1 MLPGVILLNDLWK
14 ILAIISFSLVLFT
27 GVSLSQENINENVG
41 TRGLGFLKIGVGAE
55 AIGMGE
61 SHVAQSHNLFS
72 SYWNPAGLSLMQR
85 AQLGFMHNRWFEGIN
100 YEFIGYVH
108 PLSTLGVLATS
119 FSYLSFGELER
130 RDANGE
136 LQGHFRPYDL
146 ALVFSY
152 GKKFTSNFAA
162 GVNLK
167 FLREQIDDKKAQAIA
182 FDFGGRYDVPK
193 SQLTLGVNLQNF
205 GTKVKFVEES
215 FDLPLNLKLGAA
227 YRLFEESIAITTDL
241 NYPWDNDVNIG
252 FGIEYTPITLFHLR
266 SGYRYSWGGNDLG
279 VVSGLTA
286 GLGLSIKSY
295 QIDYAFVSFGKLG
308 PTHRVSVLANF

>member
-1 MLPGVILLNDLWK
+1 MNYLRK
-14 ILAIISFSLVLFT
+14 ILAIISFSLVIFT

-85 AQLGFMHNRWFEGIN
+85 AQLGFMHNSWFEGIN
-100 YEFIGYVH
+100 HEFIGYVH
-108 PLSTLGVLATS
+108 PLGTLGVLATS

-130 RDANGE
+130 RDASGE
-136 LQGHFRPYDL
+136 LQGSFRPYDL

-162 GVNLK
+162 GINLK
-167 FLREQIDDKKAQAIA
+167 FLREQIDDKKAQALA

-241 NYPWDNDVNIG
+241 NYPWDNDVNLG
-252 FGIEYTPITLFHLR
+252 FGLEYTPITLFHLR

-286 GLGLSIKSY
+286 GLGLSIESY